1 MSDDEKYSD
10 SDADKSSDDEGGVVS
25 GVSKKGADFGI
36 AKGRKNVILPKIPG
50 RNSDDEDDEEDE
62 EEEEEDEEDEEE
74 EEDEEDDDD
83 EFDENKVFDMIP
95 SAAVSKKK
103 SNTASN
109 STEMEDLDMYDAAEE
124 SDEEDYE
131 DDDETGK
138 KYLQKFDE
146 LTKQNIIGDYHPELH
161 QHNHDEIES
170 LAIVVRDEHGNIVDT
185 LHRTLPF
192 LTKYERA
199 RILGERARQLDSG
212 AKALVEIESGV
223 IDSYLIALSELE
235 EKKIPFIVKRPLMNG
250 GCEYW
255 RLKDLEFL

>member
-25 GVSKKGADFGI
+25 NRKGSDFGI
-36 AKGRKNVILPKIPG
+36 AKGRKVILPKIPG
-50 RNSDDEDDEEDE
+50 RNSDDDDEEDE
-62 EEEEEDEEDEEE
+62 EEEDEDEEEEDEEE
-74 EEDEEDDDD
+74 EDEDEDE

-103 SNTASN
+103 SNAAA
-109 STEMEDLDMYDAAEE
+109 EMEDLDMYDAADE
-124 SDEEDYE
+124 SDEDDYE
-131 DDDETGK
+131 DEDETGK

-170 LAIVVRDEHGNIVDT
+170 LAIVVRDDHGNIVDA

-212 AKALVEIESGV
+212 AKPLIEVEPGV
-223 IDSYLIALSELE
+223 IDSYLIAVSELDQ
-235 EKKIPFIVKRPLMNG
+235 KKIPFIVKRPLMNG

-255 RLKDLEFL
+255 HLKDLEFL